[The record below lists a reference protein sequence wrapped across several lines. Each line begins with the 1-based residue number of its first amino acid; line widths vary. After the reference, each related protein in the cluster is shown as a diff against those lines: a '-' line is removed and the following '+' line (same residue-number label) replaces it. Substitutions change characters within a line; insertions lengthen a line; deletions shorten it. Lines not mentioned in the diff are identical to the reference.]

1 MGSVSSTPLSQE
13 YDKDLIREEMKGYAS
28 NWSHNGQTELFN
40 AHVPLEPVDFSQTY
54 KDSGLDK
61 IFRTTAQGGKVRTG
75 AGFNCN
81 HLYRS
86 SRDKTDLPIYSTE
99 HYTVLQPLGEP
110 GRDLGEGH
118 AHKIGHFMVI
128 SHSSEQKTF
137 NEMLPSTAEEVLDLE
152 RRLSV
157 LDEAYANLKENVPV
171 SECGEKVIEKARELD
186 VDPSTSIREYLCT
199 LIGAMPDSVRR
210 PASIADGPGYILN
223 NESNQDV
230 GTDWDA
236 VWSMINATFG
246 DDSLELCKFIQG
258 PVNNSQI
265 MSHVHGFLLTELPN
279 TLKENYLPID
289 VILEIKKE

>member
-13 YDKDLIREEMKGYAS
+13 YDKDLIREEMRNYAS
-28 NWSHNGQTELFN
+28 NWSHDGQTELFN

-61 IFRTTAQGGKVRTG
+61 IFKTVAQGGKVRTG

-86 SRDKTDLPIYSTE
+86 SRDKTDLPIYSTQ

-137 NEMLPSTAEEVLDLE
+137 NEMLPSTAEEVSDLE

-157 LDEAYANLKENVPV
+157 LNGAYANLKENAPV
-171 SECGEKVIEKARELD
+171 SACGQKVIEKAKELGID
-186 VDPSTSIREYLCT
+186 SSVGIREYLCA
-199 LIGAMPDSVRR
+199 LITKMPDSVRR
-210 PASIADGPGYILN
+210 PASIADGPGYILK

-230 GTDWDA
+230 GTNQEA
-236 VWSMINATFG
+236 VSAMIDQTFG
-246 DDSLELCKFIQG
+246 DESLELCKFIQG
-258 PVNNSQI
+258 PKNNSQI
-265 MSHVHGFLLTELPN
+265 MSHIHSFLLTELPD